1 MQPAIWTKILSISPF
16 EEVLRSLQR
25 IGWRCVEVAT
35 EHLREL
41 REDGSPE
48 RIARVRQLLD
58 SLGLEAPQAHAHLSA
73 NFAHDDPETR
83 ASDLATALA
92 DLPVCAAL
100 GVRTVVLHPG
110 WSPTV
115 GREANLERNVAAFR
129 QLLERADGTLRV
141 GRDAVRRA
149 TFFPGLGL
157 RSRRQQAKRDEVPL
171 RIALE
176 NMRPRPDLEA
186 SPGWVGDPRFGAAIE
201 DLFTLIDAVGSPRLG
216 ICIDTSHAHLAGLD
230 LAQAV
235 RTAAPRL
242 WALHISDN
250 DGVGD
255 LHLHPF
261 HGRIDWLP
269 FLAALREVG
278 FDGPFNLEVGGFARV
293 SWLPAQEAKCRH
305 ALDLATL
312 MTSGMLGSTKVS

>member
-1 MQPAIWTKILSISPF
+1 MRPAVWTRILTITPF
-16 EEVLRSLQR
+16 EEVLRSLHR
-25 IGWRCVEVAT
+25 IGWRCLEIST

-41 REDGSPE
+41 REDASPE
-48 RIARVRQLLD
+48 RISRVRQLLD

-73 NFAHDDPETR
+73 NFAHDDPQTR
-83 ASDLATALA
+83 ANDLATALA

-100 GVRTVVLHPG
+100 GVKTVVLHPG

-115 GREANLERNVAAFR
+115 GRQVNLERNVTAFR
-129 QLLERADGTLRV
+129 QLLECAG
-141 GRDAVRRA
+141 A
-149 TFFPGLGL
+149 LG
-157 RSRRQQAKRDEVPL
+157 L

-186 SPGWVGDPRFGAAIE
+186 SPNWVGDRRLGTTIE
-201 DLFTLIDAVGSPRLG
+201 DLLALIDAVGSALLG
-216 ICIDTSHAHLAGLD
+216 ICIDTSHGHLAGLD

-235 RTAAPRL
+235 RAAAPRL

-261 HGRIDWLP
+261 YGRIDWLP

-278 FDGPFNLEVGGFARV
+278 FTGPFDLEVGGFARV
-293 SWLPAQEAKCRH
+293 PWLPAQEAKCRH

-312 MTSGMLGSTKVS
+312 MTSGALG

>member
-1 MQPAIWTKILSISPF
+1 
-16 EEVLRSLQR
+16 VLRSLHR

-41 REDGSPE
+41 REDGSSE
-48 RIARVRQLLD
+48 RITRVHQLLD

-73 NFAHDDPETR
+73 NFAHDDARTR
-83 ASDLATALA
+83 ANDLATALA
-92 DLPVCAAL
+92 DLPICAAL
-100 GVRTVVLHPG
+100 GVKTVVLHPG

-115 GREANLERNVAAFR
+115 SRQVNLERNVAAFG
-129 QLLERADGTLRV
+129 QVVERA
-141 GRDAVRRA
+141 RD
-149 TFFPGLGL
+149 LG
-157 RSRRQQAKRDEVPL
+157 L

-186 SPGWVGDPRFGAAIE
+186 IPNSVGNPRLGTTIE
-201 DLFTLIDAVGSPRLG
+201 DLLTLIEAVGSELLG
-216 ICIDTSHAHLAGLD
+216 ICLDTSHGHLAGLD

-235 RTAAPRL
+235 RVAAPRL

-261 HGRIDWLP
+261 YGRIDWLP

-278 FDGPFNLEVGGFARV
+278 FTGPFLLEVGGFGRV
-293 SWLPAQEAKCRH
+293 AWLAAQEAKCRH
-305 ALDLATL
+305 ALELATL
-312 MTSGMLGSTKVS
+312 MTSGALSVTPPWFDCLRP

>member
-1 MQPAIWTKILSISPF
+1 MQPAIWTRILSITPF

-25 IGWRCVEVAT
+25 IGWRCLEIST

-41 REDGSPE
+41 REDGSGE
-48 RIARVRQLLD
+48 RIARVRDLLD
-58 SLGLEAPQAHAHLSA
+58 QLGLRAPQAHAHLSA
-73 NFAHDDPETR
+73 NFAHDDPGTR
-83 ASDLATALA
+83 NNDLATALA
-92 DLPVCAAL
+92 DLPICGAL
-100 GVRTVVLHPG
+100 GVKTVVLHPG

-115 GREANLERNVAAFR
+115 SREVNLERNVAALS
-129 QLLERADGTLRV
+129 QLLERAR
-141 GRDAVRRA
+141 
-149 TFFPGLGL
+149 GLG
-157 RSRRQQAKRDEVPL
+157 L

-186 SPGWVGDPRFGAAIE
+186 SPNRLGDRRLGTAIE
-201 DLFTLIDAVGSPRLG
+201 DLFALIDAVGSALLG
-216 ICIDTSHAHLAGLD
+216 ICIDTSHGHLAGLD

-261 HGRIDWLP
+261 YGRIDWLT

-278 FDGPFNLEVGGFARV
+278 FNGPFNLEVGGFARV

-312 MTSGMLGSTKVS
+312 MTSGVLG